1 MVKRGEIMPKRK
13 LSGKKK
19 AAVLLISLG
28 PDKSAEIFQHL
39 DDEEIEELTMEIANM
54 QHVDTDVKDNIM
66 EEFYQ
71 IMEAKNYINRGGI
84 DYARDVL
91 QKALGDDKARDI
103 LERLTATLQVRP
115 FDAVRKTD
123 PSQLLNFLQGEHP
136 QTISLVLS
144 YLHPSQASQILS
156 SLPQQIQ
163 TEVARRI
170 AQMDRTSPDI
180 IKEVEGVLEQKLS
193 SVVTNE
199 YATAGGI
206 ESIVDVLNQVDRG
219 TEKNILD
226 NLETDNPDLAE
237 EIRQRMFVFEDITV
251 LSDQAIQLVVR
262 QVETQDLA
270 LALKTASDAVKEK
283 LLGNMSQRASE
294 MLEEDMEYMG
304 PVRVREVEEAQQ
316 GIVNVIRQLEDSGE
330 IVIARGEESEVIV

>member
-1 MVKRGEIMPKRK
+1 MPKRK

>member
-1 MVKRGEIMPKRK
+1 MPKGN
-13 LSGKKK
+13 LTGKEK
-19 AAVLLISLG
+19 AAVLLVSLG
-28 PDKSAEIFQHL
+28 PDVSAQIFQHL
-39 DDEEIEELTMEIANM
+39 DDEEIEELTLEIANM
-54 QHVDTDVKDNIM
+54 RQVDTETKD
-66 EEFYQ
+66 ETLREFYHLA
-71 IMEAKNYINRGGI
+71 EAKDYINRGGI

-91 QKALGDDKARDI
+91 KKALGDDKANDI

-123 PSQLLNFLQGEHP
+123 PSQLLNFIQGEHP
-136 QTISLVLS
+136 QTIALVLS
-144 YLHPSQASQILS
+144 YLQPNQASQVLS
-156 SLPQQIQ
+156 SLPQEIQ
-163 TEVARRI
+163 TEVSKRVAV
-170 AQMDRTSPDI
+170 MDRTSPEI
-180 IKEVEGVLEQKLS
+180 IKEVEKVLEQKLS

-199 YATAGGI
+199 YASAGGI

-226 NLETDNPDLAE
+226 HLEEDDPELAE

-262 QVETQDLA
+262 QVDSHDIA
-270 LALKTASDAVKEK
+270 LALKTASDEVKEK
-283 LLGNMSQRASE
+283 LLSNMSNRARE

-316 GIVNVIRQLEDSGE
+316 GIVNVIRELEDSGE
-330 IVIARGEESEVIV
+330 IVIARGEESEVVV

>member
-1 MVKRGEIMPKRK
+1 
-13 LSGKKK
+13 
-19 AAVLLISLG
+19 
-28 PDKSAEIFQHL
+28 
-39 DDEEIEELTMEIANM
+39 M
-54 QHVDTDVKDNIM
+54 QHVQSETKDNIM

-71 IMEAKNYINRGGI
+71 IMEAKDYINRGGI

-91 QKALGDDKARDI
+91 RKAMGDEKAKDI

-144 YLHPSQASQILS
+144 YLRPSQASQVLS
-156 SLPQQIQ
+156 SLPQDIQ
-163 TEVARRI
+163 TEVSRRI

-199 YATAGGI
+199 YATAGGV
-206 ESIVDVLNQVDRG
+206 ESIVDILNQVDRG

-226 NLETDNPDLAE
+226 NLESDNPDLAE
-237 EIRQRMFVFEDITV
+237 EIRQRMFVFEDTTV

-262 QVETQDLA
+262 QVETQELA
-270 LALKTASDAVKEK
+270 LALKTASEEVKEK
-283 LLGNMSQRASE
+283 ILSNMSQRASE

-316 GIVNVIRQLEDSGE
+316 SIVNVIRQLEDSGE
-330 IVIARGEESEVIV
+330 IIIARGEESEVIV